1 MMIQTIMDERMAQ
14 ILARMED
21 GKLVCADQLAG
32 SLSLSSRTIYRYI
45 KRLRSQ
51 GHRILSGP
59 GAGYMLKVRP

>member
-1 MMIQTIMDERMAQ
+1 MQTITDERMAQ
-14 ILARMED
+14 LLARLED
-21 GKLVCADQLAG
+21 GKLVCADHLAS

-59 GAGYMLKVRP
+59 GVGYMLRVRP